1 MLDYLI
7 ISMCLSVSPVYN
19 QACNQALN
27 ATVIQTHIKRDI
39 DTMQGNLQKN
49 IETEVY
55 KKVNR
60 DVVVAV
66 LGVYQVYTKSS
77 FVFNVPI
84 KPVADSLSGNIGKD
98 SSAVN
103 LTWAF

>member
-1 MLDYLI
+1 
-7 ISMCLSVSPVYN
+7 MCLSVSPVYN
-19 QACNQALN
+19 QACNQALT
-27 ATVIQTHIKRDI
+27 ATVIQTHIKRDVDI
-39 DTMQGNLQKN
+39 MQGNLQRN
-49 IETEVY
+49 VETEVY

-60 DVVVAV
+60 DVAVAL

-84 KPVADSLSGNIGKD
+84 KPIADSLSGNLGKD

-103 LTWAF
+103 LNWTF

>member
-7 ISMCLSVSPVYN
+7 ISMCLSISPVYN

-27 ATVIQTHIKRDI
+27 ATVISTHIKGDL
-39 DTMQGNLQKN
+39 DTMQGKLQKN

-60 DVVVAV
+60 DVAVAM
-66 LGVYQVYTKSS
+66 LGIYQVYTKSS

-84 KPVADSLSGNIGKD
+84 KPIADSLSGNIGKD
-98 SSAVN
+98 SSTIN